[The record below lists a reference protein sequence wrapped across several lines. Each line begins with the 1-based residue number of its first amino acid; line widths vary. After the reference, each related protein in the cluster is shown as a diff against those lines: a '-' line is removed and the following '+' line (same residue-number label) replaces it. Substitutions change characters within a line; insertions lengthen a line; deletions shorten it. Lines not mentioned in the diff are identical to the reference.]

1 MQGVPAKRVKE
12 VSPEQVENII
22 RKTANNYHLYS
33 TWFKEE
39 KIKVGIFIYSPLGIS
54 SELSP
59 SSEIKSWERA

>member
-1 MQGVPAKRVKE
+1 VEPGSLYAGVPAKRVKE

-39 KIKVGIFIYSPLGIS
+39 K
-54 SELSP
+54 
-59 SSEIKSWERA
+59 